1 MRGIKNE
8 SRNTIQEALKHS
20 GEKILVQT
28 EVVAENI
35 INSDNDIFDDK
46 KLNLLIDQIW
56 QCENKKSIK
65 DALRLWHE
73 QFDE

>member
-46 KLNLLIDQIW
+46 
-56 QCENKKSIK
+56 
-65 DALRLWHE
+65 
-73 QFDE
+73 